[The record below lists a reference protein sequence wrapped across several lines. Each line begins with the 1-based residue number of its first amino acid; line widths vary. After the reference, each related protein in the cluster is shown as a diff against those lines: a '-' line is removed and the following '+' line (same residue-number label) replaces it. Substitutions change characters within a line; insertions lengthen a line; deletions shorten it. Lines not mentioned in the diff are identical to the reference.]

1 MQIEQDQALLR
12 LFSNQ
17 KLPVIYPSELYPSIL
32 PEDETVKDQSQSFS
46 DVQSATLNLSKIK
59 TTSSPGNMKNSKLE
73 QLLVVSGEIAPN
85 TEVSI
90 VPKPPSKPSTEK
102 SVEVV
107 SKNQSV
113 PSSLSTPLSPNNPT
127 SIISSKPSNIA
138 FNLTRNQIAIGST
151 VSSLVNS
158 ASVSN
163 VKEDDPSTT
172 TGNLFVKS
180 TLFKPQT
187 PSSLLIV
194 SSSSGGASIAQS
206 SAPFD
211 LNSSKVTNLVFQNTE
226 PTITTTN
233 NSIITS
239 VTTINQTSFI
249 DSNPVIHTNSSLFN
263 PLVIPK
269 PIVTNPSNDFDNAS
283 PFNLPQT
290 TTVSFKSPGLSSLLP
305 IPVCG
310 SSGIMFGSAQS
321 QVISTATTNT
331 AMSSSL
337 SSLFTGIPLSTK
349 STIIT
354 NSNTTTKSNVTFNSR
369 PLFGAPNLVTATT
382 VVSSTSSTGTN
393 IFLFG
398 NANQLS
404 STINMEYVTT
414 VSHENTV
421 ICLTG
426 IYISKS
432 EAFNKTPTK
441 FVSSVFGGL
450 FAEAATVNSQQITCN
465 SANWGTGLFGSP
477 MGSDTQPKNN
487 LFSVSN

>member
-1 MQIEQDQALLR
+1 M
-12 LFSNQ
+12 
-17 KLPVIYPSELYPSIL
+17 
-32 PEDETVKDQSQSFS
+32 
-46 DVQSATLNLSKIK
+46 K
-59 TTSSPGNMKNSKLE
+59 TTSSPGNMENSKLE

-85 TEVSI
+85 TEVAI
-90 VPKPPSKPSTEK
+90 VPKTPSKPSTEK
-102 SVEVV
+102 SVKVV

-163 VKEDDPSTT
+163 VKDDPNTT

-211 LNSSKVTNLVFQNTE
+211 LNSSKVTNLVFQNIE

-233 NSIITS
+233 NSIIT
-239 VTTINQTSFI
+239 
-249 DSNPVIHTNSSLFN
+249 SNPVIHTNSSLFN

-269 PIVTNPSNDFDNAS
+269 PIVINPSNDFNNAS

-305 IPVCG
+305 TPVCG
-310 SSGIMFGSAQS
+310 SSGIMFGSGQS

-331 AMSSSL
+331 AISSSL
-337 SSLFTGIPLSTK
+337 SSLFTGIPLSTT

-382 VVSSTSSTGTN
+382 VVSSTCSTGTN

-404 STINMEYVTT
+404 
-414 VSHENTV
+414 
-421 ICLTG
+421 
-426 IYISKS
+426 
-432 EAFNKTPTK
+432 F
-441 FVSSVFGGL
+441 F
-450 FAEAATVNSQQITCN
+450 
-465 SANWGTGLFGSP
+465 
-477 MGSDTQPKNN
+477 D
-487 LFSVSN
+487 

>member
-32 PEDETVKDQSQSFS
+32 SEGETVKDQSQSFS

-73 QLLVVSGEIAPN
+73 QLLVVSEEIAPN

-90 VPKPPSKPSTEK
+90 VPKTPSKPSTEK
-102 SVEVV
+102 SVKVV
-107 SKNQSV
+107 SKNEAV
-113 PSSLSTPLSPNNPT
+113 PSSLSTPPSPNNPT

-138 FNLTRNQIAIGST
+138 FNLTTFT
-151 VSSLVNS
+151 VSLTANDS
-158 ASVSN
+158 
-163 VKEDDPSTT
+163 
-172 TGNLFVKS
+172 GNLFVKS

-194 SSSSGGASIAQS
+194 STSSGGASIAQS
-206 SAPFD
+206 STPCD
-211 LNSSKVTNLVFQNTE
+211 LNSSKVTNLVFQITE

-239 VTTINQTSFI
+239 VTTINETSFI
-249 DSNPVIHTNSSLFN
+249 ASNPVIHTNSSLFN

-269 PIVTNPSNDFDNAS
+269 PIVTNPSNDFNNAS

-290 TTVSFKSPGLSSLLP
+290 TTVSYKSPGLSSLLP
-305 IPVCG
+305 TPVCG
-310 SSGIMFGSAQS
+310 SSCIMFGSGHS
-321 QVISTATTNT
+321 QVISTATTST
-331 AMSSSL
+331 AISSSL
-337 SSLFTGIPLSTK
+337 SSLYTGIPLNTT

-369 PLFGAPNLVTATT
+369 PLFVAPNLVTATT

-398 NANQLS
+398 DANQLS
-404 STINMEYVTT
+404 
-414 VSHENTV
+414 
-421 ICLTG
+421 
-426 IYISKS
+426 
-432 EAFNKTPTK
+432 F
-441 FVSSVFGGL
+441 F
-450 FAEAATVNSQQITCN
+450 
-465 SANWGTGLFGSP
+465 
-477 MGSDTQPKNN
+477 D
-487 LFSVSN
+487 